1 MTQYSGYDVQEMF
14 NDLFNDDLVRA
25 HDDESASWSS
35 KAVCVTMTAI
45 CFGEFEVVVSHL
57 DEQGKSTP
65 VLMMELLP
73 NKVEALLKGVIWI

>member
-14 NDLFNDDLVRA
+14 NDLFNDDLVRE

-35 KAVCVTMTAI
+35 KVARVTMTAI
-45 CFGEFEVVVSHL
+45 CFGEFEVIVSHL
-57 DEQGKSTP
+57 DAEGKSTP